1 LKRNCSWL
9 CISAC
14 TIPRKWPFPTTPTT
28 LRDPLTALLRFSDH
42 ARYWQRK
49 EKTFPQCTFTLIN
62 LCHTYIES
70 NGCFSK
76 KSWMRKAQ
84 HIINNAFCNFTHK
97 GLNYICMSYHITFMD
112 VRLQQGWKS
121 MTHFLK
127 HCRECI
133 ICPQSL
139 LQNKIYLNPSTY
151 KISKE
156 KEHMIPTR
164 HQTKTYANWQGQWA
178 RS

>member
-1 LKRNCSWL
+1 VHALFHVND
-9 CISAC
+9 
-14 TIPRKWPFPTTPTT
+14 PFQQPQLHSET
-28 LRDPLTALLRFSDH
+28 H
-42 ARYWQRK
+42 WQPCFASVTMQDTDK
-49 EKTFPQCTFTLIN
+49 EKKKHSHSVYIHVNKSMSHF
-62 LCHTYIES
+62 IES

-112 VRLQQGWKS
+112 ERLQQGWKT